1 MSSSP
6 GEKPSPATDSLSERH
21 ESVLRLEEDEGE
33 DEDEEEDVDF
43 NPFLKGILSPEASS
57 SLSSDVEGLDGGV
70 VDSSRTTIEPA
81 RINSLRV
88 ACEVQK
94 CSVGDSEH
102 GEEET
107 LMQTN
112 VSPDGTSEN
121 EFEKTVSGN
130 ANSEAVQEE
139 DHVSSSETDVNVA
152 IVGELTNTEDIPKPT
167 MDLDDEDEDAIC
179 KRTRARYSL
188 ASFTLDELENFLQ
201 ETDDEDD
208 LQNVDDEEEYRK
220 FLTAV
225 LQGEG
230 DDQSTKENENAD
242 DEDEDND
249 ADFEIE
255 LEELLESDGDE
266 NSRDNKSKDE
276 NGGAG
281 RRPKTRQNKCQKAP
295 AQCKKKNLGQTKRP
309 LRPLLPVMPKGP
321 MSCFSNHASRNLMLG
336 TASSCLSST
345 AEERSI
351 NGFTALQIGQL
362 HCLIHEHV
370 QLLIQVFSLCALDY
384 SRQHIASQVQKLISE
399 MLQKRDE
406 VLTWKNVPY
415 PTVCFFQSVPTEFP
429 NSYRTQSTLASSLTF
444 DARNECSSTNQMA
457 VSSNT
462 SPANGRCEC
471 VPNGQVGISQNVGG
485 SFWVPSISG
494 PVLSVLDVAPL
505 SLVGRYMDEVNTA
518 VQKNRRCY
526 VETSSDTR
534 LEKEPLFPFPNFPLG
549 SQATCEFVSETGSS
563 SSNVASSSSSQRPP
577 KKSLAATIVESTKKQ
592 SLALVPK
599 DISNLAQ
606 RFFPLFNPAL
616 FPYKP
621 PTGAVANQILF
632 TDTEDE

>member
-6 GEKPSPATDSLSERH
+6 GEKPSPATDSLSKRH

-33 DEDEEEDVDF
+33 DEDEEEDIDF
-43 NPFLKGILSPEASS
+43 NPFLKGTLSPEASS

-112 VSPDGTSEN
+112 VSPDGTSAN

-225 LQGEG
+225 LQGE
-230 DDQSTKENENAD
+230 
-242 DEDEDND
+242 
-249 ADFEIE
+249 DFEIE

-266 NSRDNKSKDE
+266 NSRDNKSIDE

-281 RRPKTRQNKCQKAP
+281 RRPKTRQNECQKAP
-295 AQCKKKNLGQTKRP
+295 AQYKKKNLGQTKWP
-309 LRPLLPVMPKGP
+309 LRPLLPVMPKG
-321 MSCFSNHASRNLMLG
+321 
-336 TASSCLSST
+336 TT
-345 AEERSI
+345 
-351 NGFTALQIGQL
+351 
-362 HCLIHEHV
+362 
-370 QLLIQVFSLCALDY
+370 
-384 SRQHIASQVQKLISE
+384 
-399 MLQKRDE
+399 
-406 VLTWKNVPY
+406 VL
-415 PTVCFFQSVPTEFP
+415 F
-429 NSYRTQSTLASSLTF
+429 L
-444 DARNECSSTNQMA
+444 
-457 VSSNT
+457 
-462 SPANGRCEC
+462 
-471 VPNGQVGISQNVGG
+471 
-485 SFWVPSISG
+485 
-494 PVLSVLDVAPL
+494 
-505 SLVGRYMDEVNTA
+505 
-518 VQKNRRCY
+518 
-526 VETSSDTR
+526 
-534 LEKEPLFPFPNFPLG
+534 
-549 SQATCEFVSETGSS
+549 
-563 SSNVASSSSSQRPP
+563 
-577 KKSLAATIVESTKKQ
+577 
-592 SLALVPK
+592 
-599 DISNLAQ
+599 
-606 RFFPLFNPAL
+606 
-616 FPYKP
+616 
-621 PTGAVANQILF
+621 
-632 TDTEDE
+632 